1 MEMQFKD
8 NGTAQLLMPL
18 LGRVPAFPK
27 GERELQFPSGF
38 KEAGGTR
45 VQNLCSDLLGSGSG
59 VAKKLTHVNG
69 HLSLLPWAAALEK
82 RSLVGN
88 L

>member
-1 MEMQFKD
+1 
-8 NGTAQLLMPL
+8 MPL

-27 GERELQFPSGF
+27 GERELQLSSGF
-38 KEAGGTR
+38 EEAGGPR
-45 VQNLCSDLLGSGSG
+45 VQNLCSDPLDSGSG
-59 VAKKLTHVNG
+59 AAKKLTHVKG
-69 HLSLLPWAAALEK
+69 HLSLLPWAAAFEK